1 MGVVRNIQI
10 KLNVPEDKHSVL
22 DETFEQFRQA
32 AQHVADHGWSD
43 NPTEIEDTKNTLHE
57 QTYSDVR
64 DKLSLQSSLV
74 QSARNLAA
82 TALGN
87 CKGRILEDGKSASNP
102 EFKRTVVVY
111 NGRTIT
117 YNDDHVS
124 LATVGDRVTAEYV
137 TPVTEE
143 GTPFEDYWT
152 DDWDKGEATLHKRDG
167 TYYLHVAVKKEV
179 EPDSSDEE
187 SEYGVVLGVDLNVDG
202 YLAVTSTGAF
212 FGNADYLNHKR
223 DQYERRRGNL
233 QQTGTRSAH
242 LTIKHIG
249 SRFARWSADYR
260 HRVSKALVREAV
272 DNGYTAIAFENL
284 KHIRKR
290 ILNASK
296 FQQWAFRELQ
306 RHVEDKAEEYGIG
319 VDDVK
324 PHDTSQ
330 RCSHEE
336 CGFTHEENRDGD
348 EFECLS
354 CGKELHADYNAARNV
369 GWRLIQHWLKSG
381 AGRATS
387 QLALK
392 SGTLNANG
400 RFRPTAL
407 RSESGSPL
415 ASSGVERKTES
426 SVMTRDGV
434 SRTT

>member
-1 MGVVRNIQI
+1 MEVVRNIQI
-10 KLNVPEDKHSVL
+10 KLDVPEDDHDLL

-32 AQHVADHGWSD
+32 AQHVADHGWND
-43 NPTEIEDTKNTLHE
+43 NPYEITTTKNTLHE

-64 DKLSLQSSLV
+64 DNLSLQSSLV

-87 CKGRILEDGKSASNP
+87 CKDRIIEEGERASKP
-102 EFKRTVVVY
+102 EFRGSVVVY

-117 YNDDHVS
+117 YNDDRVS
-124 LATVGDRVTAEYV
+124 LATTEERVTAEYV
-137 TPVTEE
+137 TPVTED

-152 DDWDKGEATLHKRDG
+152 DEWEKSEATLHKRDG

-179 EPDSSDEE
+179 QPDSSDAE
-187 SEYGVVLGVDLNVDG
+187 SSSEDGVILGVDLNVDG

-212 FGNADYLNHKR
+212 LGNADYLNHKR
-223 DQYERRRGNL
+223 DEYERRRGSL

-242 LTIKHIG
+242 LTIKNIG
-249 SRFARWSADYR
+249 SRFARWSADYL

-272 DNGYTAIAFENL
+272 ENDCTAIAFENL

-290 ILNASK
+290 ISNASK

-306 RHVEDKAEEYGIG
+306 RHVEYKAEEHGID

-324 PHDTSQ
+324 PQYTSQ
-330 RCSHEE
+330 QCSHSE
-336 CGFTHEENRDGD
+336 CGFTHEDNRDGD
-348 EFECLS
+348 EFECLK
-354 CGKELHADYNAARNV
+354 CGKSLHSDYNAARNV
-369 GWRLIQHWLKSG
+369 GWRLIQHWLKSD

-400 RFRPTAL
+400 QFRPTAL
-407 RSESGSPL
+407 RS
-415 ASSGVERKTES
+415 
-426 SVMTRDGV
+426 
-434 SRTT
+434 

>member
-1 MGVVRNIQI
+1 MEVVRNIQI
-10 KLNVPEDKHSVL
+10 KLDVSEDDHELL

-32 AQHVADHGWSD
+32 AQHVADHGWDD
-43 NPTEIEDTKNTLHE
+43 NPHEITTAKNTLHD
-57 QTYSDVR
+57 QTYAAVR

-87 CKGRILEDGKSASNP
+87 CKDRIIKEGEKASKP
-102 EFKRTVVVY
+102 DFRGSVVVY

-124 LATVGDRVTAEYV
+124 LATTDKRVTAEYV
-137 TPVTEE
+137 TPVTDE

-152 DDWDKGEATLHKRDG
+152 DGWEKGEATLHKRDG

-179 EPDSSDEE
+179 EPGSTDET
-187 SEYGVVLGVDLNVDG
+187 SEDNGVVILGVDLNVDG

-212 FGNADYLNHKR
+212 LGNVDYLNHKR
-223 DQYERRRGNL
+223 NQYERRRGNL

-242 LTIKHIG
+242 LTIKSIG
-249 SRFARWSADYR
+249 SRFARWSADYL
-260 HRVSKALVREAV
+260 HRVSKSLVQEAV
-272 DNGYTAIAFENL
+272 ENDCTAIAFENL

-290 ILNASK
+290 ISNASK

-306 RHVEDKAEEYGIG
+306 RHVEYKAEEYGID

-324 PHDTSQ
+324 PQYTSQ
-330 RCSHEE
+330 QCSHSE
-336 CGFTHEENRDGD
+336 CGFTHEDNRDGD
-348 EFECLS
+348 EFACLK

-369 GWRLIQHWLKSG
+369 GWRLVQHRLKSG
-381 AGRATS
+381 AERATS

-392 SGTLNANG
+392 SGTVNATG
-400 RFRPTAL
+400 QFRPTAL
-407 RSESGSPL
+407 RS
-415 ASSGVERKTES
+415 
-426 SVMTRDGV
+426 
-434 SRTT
+434 